1 MKVKTKTV
9 SAGYVNTVHV
19 NTYSP
24 SQAGLMPAP
33 AEPMALVPSG
43 DPSLKAPA
51 SSTGSASLTAAT
63 SSPVDDQPF
72 LFFG

>member
-1 MKVKTKTV
+1 MAPKLMKAADLAK
-9 SAGYVNTVHV
+9 
-19 NTYSP
+19 
-24 SQAGLMPAP
+24 QAGLMPAP

-63 SSPVDDQPF
+63 PSPVDDQPF